1 MARAKPRGSKTKAK
15 TSATSAKP
23 SARANKPVATSKPAK
38 SSAAKSR
45 AAKSP
50 VAKSAAKSSAKKSP
64 AKKAVASPPSPRRAP
79 SPPETPRT
87 RAPTISVRDENPR
100 TRAPTAS
107 RRTSDESRPRP
118 DAVVDEATDVTPQ
131 AVTAASSR
139 DHSAEAEDPARAAE
153 LAALEEQVETL
164 DDPHLLVALATRM
177 DTLGMQLAYEISRHA
192 HDAAHIAPLKP
203 VLLRVPA
210 LYGKTL
216 LRAAEKFD
224 DQGSPRRAAY
234 VLFEA
239 LRKAFDPDVITAV
252 ASALS
257 FVLEAHGQSKPAQT
271 IRALLTE
278 REDRRAA
285 GVDRREVRTQFSAA
299 LEALRDGG
307 VDWDALDDVADQFD

>member
-1 MARAKPRGSKTKAK
+1 MAKAKKKSSSQAKAKPRS
-15 TSATSAKP
+15 SATSAKP
-23 SARANKPVATSKPAK
+23 SARANKPVTTSKPAK
-38 SSAAKSR
+38 SS
-45 AAKSP
+45 
-50 VAKSAAKSSAKKSP
+50 VAKSAAKKSP
-64 AKKAVASPPSPRRAP
+64 AKKAVASRSPSPSR
-79 SPPETPRT
+79 SETPRT

-100 TRAPTAS
+100 TRAPIAS
-107 RRTSDESRPRP
+107 GRTSDESR
-118 DAVVDEATDVTPQ
+118 AATAT
-131 AVTAASSR
+131 SLR
-139 DHSAEAEDPARAAE
+139 DHSAEAADPARAAE

-164 DDPHLLVALATRM
+164 SDPHLLVALATRI

-203 VLLRVPA
+203 VLLRIPA

-257 FVLEAHGQSKPAQT
+257 FVLEAHGQTKPART

-285 GVDRREVRTQFSAA
+285 GVDRREVRTQFSSA

>member
-23 SARANKPVATSKPAK
+23 SARANKPVTTSKPAK
-38 SSAAKSR
+38 SA
-45 AAKSP
+45 
-50 VAKSAAKSSAKKSP
+50 AKKSP
-64 AKKAVASPPSPRRAP
+64 AKKPVASPAASGSSSPKRTPS
-79 SPPETPRT
+79 SPETPRT

-107 RRTSDESRPRP
+107 GRTR
-118 DAVVDEATDVTPQ
+118 DEAH
-131 AVTAASSR
+131 AATATSSR
-139 DHSAEAEDPARAAE
+139 DHSTEAADPARAAE
-153 LAALEEQVETL
+153 LGALEEQVETL
-164 DDPHLLVALATRM
+164 SDPHLLVALATRI

-203 VLLRVPA
+203 VLLRIPA

-239 LRKAFDPDVITAV
+239 LRKAFDPNVITAV

-257 FVLEAHGQSKPAQT
+257 FVLEAHGQTKPART

-285 GVDRREVRTQFSAA
+285 GVDRREVRTQFSTA